1 MFDTAIVDTAIGMV
15 FVYLLMSLIASV
27 VQELLSTF
35 MQLRAANLQRGLQSL
50 FSGDSL
56 WGEDLVDMIYN
67 HGLVRGLYRDPTVDE
82 KTTPKVSLTDKLRV
96 LLRGFV
102 GVPRAQRR
110 SEAQAI
116 LLPAYIPSRTFALA
130 MIDFLNAAKKS
141 GPEAMKSITDSLAAH
156 HWRYRDNKAG
166 QALFALANDAKGD
179 LDAFQAELENWYNDA
194 MDRVSGWYKR
204 YTQRVLLYL
213 GIILAVA
220 FNVDSLRVART
231 LWVDRDVRQAMVTA
245 AGSYVNKNPS
255 APGISVNPAG
265 TAQNAQAADSGD
277 PPAAQRSGALTG
289 AAANQ
294 QPTGSRRQQIDDE
307 VGRLSVTV
315 GAFNQMA
322 STSLLPIGWQGS
334 ISWLRT
340 NLSTNFWPTVGKLFE
355 RKLPGWLLT
364 GMAISLGAPFW
375 FDLLNKFMVVRS
387 TIKPQEKSQPEA
399 SKD

>member
-15 FVYLLMSLIASV
+15 FVFLLMSLIASV

-56 WGEDLVDMIYN
+56 WGQDLVNMVYN
-67 HGLVRGLYRDPTVDE
+67 HGLVRGLYRDPAVDE
-82 KTTPKVSLTDKLRV
+82 KTRPKPTIIDNLRI
-96 LLRGFV
+96 LMRRFV
-102 GVPRAQRR
+102 GVPRTQGQR
-110 SEAQAI
+110 SEMEAI

-130 MIDFLNAAKKS
+130 MIDFLNSAKKT
-141 GPEAMKSITDSLAAH
+141 GPEAMKSIADGLAAH
-156 HWRYRDNKAG
+156 HWLYRENKAG

-179 LDAFQAELENWYNDA
+179 LDAFQARLENWYNDA

-204 YTQRVLLYL
+204 YTQRVLLYI

-231 LWVDRDVRQAMVTA
+231 LWVDRDVRQAMVSA
-245 AGSYVNKNPS
+245 AGSYVSRNPS
-255 APGISVNPAG
+255 TPVTVVAMDPKPN
-265 TAQNAQAADSGD
+265 DS
-277 PPAAQRSGALTG
+277 L
-289 AAANQ
+289 
-294 QPTGSRRQQIDDE
+294 RQQIDSE
-307 VGRLSVTV
+307 VGEMNVTV

-334 ISWLRT
+334 KGWLKS
-340 NLSTNFWPTVGKLFE
+340 NLKTNFWPTVGHLFE